1 MERLSSGLR
10 INRASDDA
18 AGLAIS
24 EKMRGQIRGLNQA
37 VRNAQDGISLIQTAE
52 GSLNETHS
60 ILQRMRELA
69 VQAANDTLTA
79 SDRVEIQK
87 EMDQLRTEID
97 RIANTTEFNTK
108 KLLDG
113 TTSALT
119 STDLLETKVFMRDG
133 LRVEDQFG
141 QKAAGG
147 GNFKLEIDAT
157 PGTAQ
162 IQKTDIFKI
171 KHDVGLSVED
181 EHEGHA
187 TFEPTDQANIDWG
200 TGNTVDMTI
209 TVGDRTIAVTLTGTG
224 SDQAG
229 LATDINGSEL
239 SEIVTAYGD
248 DGDNAFYIQANDPG
262 EVMTV
267 TWEDHDV
274 FGDGVSGEEV
284 RDPSEQN
291 ITNVNIVDANQFL
304 EGSYDVMVAEDV
316 SDSLSA
322 NSIVTEYSQSGENLV
337 DTAGTGFTVE
347 GAQTLNQSLSLEV
360 VGINGNDVTFSYEY
374 TNMDMDGAITRGDGE
389 ITIDANVNTNDY
401 TIGGVQYNAVDLTAA
416 ANFTVGDRI
425 VVNSHADA
433 SAGDDLVTIQR
444 DDSAVAHFLFN
455 DGAANLLDTTQDFRF
470 FQLNEDDGTHVDS
483 EMSMTFDDAI
493 KSQGYLDASNTDN
506 LISAAGFDI
515 TEGGTIG
522 DIAGLNTELRDIDRF
537 WDASGNFLLDDPQT
551 ITLVQGDGTKA
562 SFTLF
567 ENDTIEDVV
576 NKIDAAIR
584 NERTN
589 FAPGTIEAGKG
600 LGQGALVGE
609 NEGEFAYYV
618 RVPDV
623 EGEQARVEG
632 TIVINSAITGQ
643 QGEIQFV
650 GDEDVIKALSLT
662 NIRDSKENQFNIT
675 VTDAHSG
682 NAVAENVQVTGN
694 MLVGTVHTNVD
705 VEFDPMANVGVQWQS
720 EIGTSD
726 DNSWVF
732 ESESESY
739 ETFVHLADNTMVFHI
754 GANPL
759 QDVAAGIGD
768 MRARALGV
776 HNVQVTDRDAAN
788 RAIQQIDNA
797 IETVS
802 AERSKMGALQN
813 RLDHTINNLMVASEN
828 LTAAE
833 SRIRDVDMAA
843 EMMEFTKNQIL
854 MQAGTAMLAQANMRP
869 QSVLQ
874 LLG

>member
-1 MERLSSGLR
+1 MRVNHNISALNAWRNLFNTDNKLSKSMERLSSGLR

-119 STDLLETKVFMRDG
+119 STDRLETKVFMRDG

-147 GNFKLEIDAT
+147 GNFRLEIEAN

-162 IQKTDIFKI
+162 IQKTDIMKA
-171 KHDVGLSVED
+171 KHE
-181 EHEGHA
+181 A
-187 TFEPTDQANIDWG
+187 
-200 TGNTVDMTI
+200 
-209 TVGDRTIAVTLTGTG
+209 
-224 SDQAG
+224 
-229 LATDINGSEL
+229 GSEL
-239 SEIVTAYGD
+239 YYHDIGEITEESGLEGWNVAALADDVTIT
-248 DGDNAFYIQANDPG
+248 FQ
-262 EVMTV
+262 
-267 TWEDHDV
+267 EDTIGGTGV
-274 FGDGVSGEEV
+274 GIAVSGTDITITLDEAV
-284 RDPSEQN
+284 NPTIQTVVNAIATDSDASELLH
-291 ITNVNIVDANQFL
+291 L
-304 EGSYDVMVAEDV
+304 EYE
-316 SDSLSA
+316 
-322 NSIVTEYSQSGENLV
+322 
-337 DTAGTGFTVE
+337 
-347 GAQTLNQSLSLEV
+347 
-360 VGINGNDVTFSYEY
+360 DVTFTHSISNDEIASLVGEGEIELENPLLASGDYEY
-374 TNMDMDGAITRGDGE
+374 TDVTADGNTDLFEVTALFGDVELEFIMDNTQSAADPDVSVEQTGPASNRITVRADGATALNVLVEAILADS
-389 ITIDANVNTNDY
+389 DAH
-401 TIGGVQYNAVDLTAA
+401 QLVDIRYDAA
-416 ANFTVGDRI
+416 T
-425 VVNSHADA
+425 
-433 SAGDDLVTIQR
+433 T
-444 DDSAVAHFLFN
+444 
-455 DGAANLLDTTQDFRF
+455 AANLAIFSS
-470 FQLNEDDGTHVDS
+470 DGTAVGD
-483 EMSMTFDDAI
+483 EPYATFD
-493 KSQGYLDASNTDN
+493 L
-506 LISAAGFDI
+506 
-515 TEGGTIG
+515 EGPGEYVGIG
-522 DIAGLNTELRDIDRF
+522 DIAQAKTQLRDIDRF

-562 SFTLF
+562 AFTIF
-567 ENDTIEDVV
+567 ENDTIGDVV
-576 NKIDAAIR
+576 DKLDAAIR

-589 FAPGTIEAGKG
+589 FTQGTIEAGKG
-600 LGQGALVGE
+600 LGQGDLVDDDA
-609 NEGEFAYYV
+609 EFAYYV
-618 RVPDV
+618 TQAT
-623 EGEQARVEG
+623 EGGTFDTVEG

-662 NIRDSKENQFNIT
+662 TIRDAEENQFT
-675 VTDAHSG
+675 VSVYNAHSD
-682 NAVAENVQVTGN
+682 AVVAEDVQITGN

-705 VEFDPMANVGVQWQS
+705 VEFDPMANVGVHWQQ
-720 EIGTSD
+720 EDEALGKADYPNQPNAFYFEAED
-726 DNSWVF
+726 DT
-732 ESESESY
+732 Y